1 MQYLA
6 FLFLVCFVGVGDD
19 RQVGNLSLARRVF
32 AHSLCGWLA
41 RLGPFILLLFLLQLL
56 QGVCSSTPAHP
67 FLVPETTQS
76 PVLPAD
82 DRPLGQNLEDP
93 TGVCAFLSH
102 LFVISP
108 FS

>member
-1 MQYLA
+1 M
-6 FLFLVCFVGVGDD
+6 
-19 RQVGNLSLARRVF
+19 VGNLSLARCVF
-32 AHSLCGWLA
+32 AHCLCGGRLA
-41 RLGPFILLLFLLQLL
+41 HLQPFILLLFLLQLL

-82 DRPLGQNLEDP
+82 DSPLGQNLEGP
-93 TGVCAFLSH
+93 TGVCAFWSH
-102 LFVISP
+102 LLVISP